1 MFSTSFHNK
10 VIDPI
15 PADLEPKSVTTFLH
29 DHDGVIGLS
38 PVVTR
43 HEIRDRNPETGWIK
57 YEVSETVPML
67 PFGLWKR
74 SHTFHCS
81 FKDKQDGVTTFVE
94 AVMGINSEAI
104 YTVRVSEGQDEGTG
118 WVLDESIETSCN
130 FLVKWVVQ
138 SNMLQVRKKM
148 HQQLFDELRRRQ
160 KGSGKNGE
168 VGDAPVEN
176 SS

>member
-1 MFSTSFHNK
+1 MFSTSFQNK
-10 VIDPI
+10 VIDPV
-15 PADLEPKSVTTFLH
+15 PADIEPKSVTSFLH
-29 DHDGVIGLS
+29 DHDAVIGLS

-43 HEIRDRNPETGWIK
+43 HEIQDRNPESGWIK

-94 AVMGINSEAI
+94 AAMGINSEAN
-104 YTVRVSEGQDEGTG
+104 YTIRVSEHENEGPG
-118 WVLDESIETSCN
+118 WVLDESIETTCN
-130 FLVKWVVQ
+130 FLVKFIVQ

-160 KGSGKNGE
+160 KESTKNE
-168 VGDAPVEN
+168 ETVDVPHEDA
-176 SS
+176 S